1 MTEKEVYDAP
11 KSMKNDKT
19 PANGG
24 LLTLWLLRVPAGPQS
39 ICFLFL
45 FFIFPIFLQRVAP
58 MKIPHFRGLF
68 YPSVWFNFPMP
79 RK

>member
-1 MTEKEVYDAP
+1 MTEKEVYDAR

-19 PANGG
+19 PASGG
-24 LLTLWLLRVPAGPQS
+24 LLTLWLLRVPTGPQS

-58 MKIPHFRGLF
+58 M
-68 YPSVWFNFPMP
+68 
-79 RK
+79 